1 MFRIVKRYF
10 FIFFAFAAVLDY
22 HNDDPET
29 GVCCLNTLFA
39 ETLRKLRNERGLSQR
54 ELGNLLFVNHS
65 TVARWENGTRL
76 PDAAMISRLSVCLG
90 VDANTLLNL
99 EEQSDENPNVIL
111 VDDSKAILSDALNVL
126 GEVLPNATITGFIR
140 PREAIEYAKTN
151 RVALA
156 VLDVE
161 LGATSGFDLCRTLLE
176 INPRTNIVF
185 LTAYADYSLDAWKTE
200 AVGFMLKPLTPE
212 GIREQLKK
220 LRYPFSMGGADE

>member
-1 MFRIVKRYF
+1 MNAKFS
-10 FIFFAFAAVLDY
+10 
-22 HNDDPET
+22 
-29 GVCCLNTLFA
+29 
-39 ETLRKLRNERGLSQR
+39 ETLRKLREEKGLSQKQ
-54 ELGNLLFVNHS
+54 LGKQMFVNHS
-65 TVARWENGTRL
+65 TIARWENGTRL